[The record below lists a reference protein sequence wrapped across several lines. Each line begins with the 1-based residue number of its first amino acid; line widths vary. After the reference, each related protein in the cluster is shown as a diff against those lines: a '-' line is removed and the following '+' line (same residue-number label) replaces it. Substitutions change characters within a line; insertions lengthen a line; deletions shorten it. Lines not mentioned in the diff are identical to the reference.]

1 VTWHS
6 SSVYRLLAILG
17 CRLVCGLCCKPCGV
31 AFISG
36 SVFGVIPAVLA
47 STSMKYDTPP
57 RVYSR
62 KNSVPF
68 FFAGGVS
75 HMLIGSIYRFVKMLR
90 KAFERY
96 MLNHVEL
103 STHDEVTMLC
113 M

>member
-1 VTWHS
+1 MIHL
-6 SSVYRLLAILG
+6 RGCILKKT
-17 CRLVCGLCCKPCGV
+17 VCHIIIIIAG
-31 AFISG
+31 
-36 SVFGVIPAVLA
+36 AVC
-47 STSMKYDTPP
+47 
-57 RVYSR
+57 
-62 KNSVPF
+62 
-68 FFAGGVS
+68 